1 MQKNKKSAT
10 KKTQSKKPSLL
21 KRIWNIICWPFR
33 KIANLCRRI
42 WNWICKINIIGL
54 TNLTLLLAIII
65 LFCML
70 IIDVTDCF
78 ATSGNK
84 SNNIPCAEKNLKRRV
99 VPRAVLPIKQ
109 NPNKNK
115 VQSVS
120 VVPVNKVE
128 ITEAKK
134 QIAEH
139 NNKFYGDIIVDNRGA
154 AHLIKNGATINGNLF
169 LQNMRKYVLPC
180 DIRVNGN
187 VFVRD
192 VNQMQFCG
200 DFVITG
206 NIYVSPRSSFG
217 PVPGTARLGGQV
229 IL

>member
-1 MQKNKKSAT
+1 MQKNTKNKTTAKKAQA
-10 KKTQSKKPSLL
+10 KKTTWI
-21 KRIWNIICWPFR
+21 KRVWNIICWPFR

-65 LFCML
+65 LFSML
-70 IIDVTDCF
+70 IIDVTGCF
-78 ATSGNK
+78 AK
-84 SNNIPCAEKNLKRRV
+84 SDSATVNTPCQTTKRRV
-99 VPRAVLPIKQ
+99 KPRAFLPMKQ
-109 NPNKNK
+109 NAKKNK
-115 VQSVS
+115 VQVVS
-120 VVPVNKVE
+120 VAPAKEAE
-128 ITEAKK
+128 IEIAKK
-134 QIAEH
+134 QVAEH
-139 NNKFYGDIIVDNRGA
+139 NNKFWGDTVIDSRGA
-154 AHLIKNGATINGNLF
+154 AALVKQGATINGNLF

-180 DIRVNGN
+180 DIRVNGH

-192 VNQMQFCG
+192 VNLVQFCG

>member
-10 KKTQSKKPSLL
+10 KNTQNKKTSLL
-21 KRIWNIICWPFR
+21 RRIWNIICWPFR
-33 KIANLCRRI
+33 KIANICRHI

-65 LFCML
+65 LFSML
-70 IIDVTDCF
+70 IIDVTGCF
-78 ATSGNK
+78 AKSPEKHNNVNCTSQ
-84 SNNIPCAEKNLKRRV
+84 IAKRRV
-99 VPRAVLPIKQ
+99 KPRAVLPIKQ
-109 NPNKNK
+109 NTNK

-120 VVPVNKVE
+120 VAPVKKAE
-128 ITEAKK
+128 INAAKK

-139 NNKFYGDIIVDNRGA
+139 NNKFYGDTVINSRGA
-154 AHLIKNGATINGNLF
+154 AHLVKNGATINGNLF
-169 LQNMRKYVLPC
+169 LQNMRKYILPC

-187 VFVRD
+187 VFIRD
-192 VNQMQFCG
+192 VNQVQFCG